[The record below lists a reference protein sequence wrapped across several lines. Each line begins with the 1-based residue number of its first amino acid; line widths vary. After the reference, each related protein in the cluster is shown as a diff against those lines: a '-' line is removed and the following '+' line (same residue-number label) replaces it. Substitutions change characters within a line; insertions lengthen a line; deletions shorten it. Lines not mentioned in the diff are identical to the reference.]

1 MPIRDMK
8 KQILLSSVEVK
19 MVKCF
24 SHQVINFNS
33 GITTIEGRNGSG
45 KSTIIEGISNV
56 LSNSTMS
63 DKALRDKS
71 CPAEVNVIMSDG
83 TSFGS
88 TLKAS
93 VDDSGKVIKTQG
105 GRTFNG
111 VGTTGKEIANL
122 IATAGNDHLFDVDA
136 ALKYSNASDCAY
148 KLAGVQSFGD
158 WVMSAELSDE
168 IKHQFRLNGSDFD
181 KTVGALNNQ
190 AAQSRRRSDDL
201 MMQKTAYMS
210 NIKNVPALAT
220 MPQGI
225 EEEAASLTDEK
236 KGLLDVI
243 AGAKAMANAAREA
256 IMEAQRKQQA
266 LNSDANRK
274 EQEADALVKAAQRK
288 ADAEVDERNRVG
300 LAAANNS
307 RNEIN
312 KAKANADNYAHEVE
326 RLGRY
331 INELEDKIV
340 KLNDELNGLRSA
352 WVAAGTAF
360 KCDRTGEDCNL
371 IKQVRGGMSQEEI
384 AAKAGEVKAEI
395 DHVTERLNEERQS
408 LAEAEQKAEAYNKA
422 YTDAYNSYKDFTPED
437 RVTVVA
443 NDVPGY
449 LDLMAAAYDLR
460 ERAKAVEIPAFSA
473 GTDGQEAAAR
483 ITQIDKRLD
492 DIARIKK
499 EIDGRNAEAR
509 FIAANNED
517 QQRKAD
523 QANKEAV
530 KCQEQATAYKLMASD
545 LTKAY
550 RAYCKEASEKVN
562 GLFAKSVEFLP
573 GLVVKLFEEEKGSLN
588 GKRVFKPQIVR
599 PDGSVSEA
607 LSDGESRL
615 YGIALIRFVF
625 QKFFEVQAP
634 ILVDRAE
641 AVDSDRLAVALDGC
655 QAVVARRADC
665 DLTIK

>member
-1 MPIRDMK
+1 MK

-24 SHQVINFNS
+24 AHQVINISN
-33 GITTIEGRNGSG
+33 GVTAIEGRNGSG

-148 KLAGVQSFGD
+148 KLAGVHSFGD
-158 WVMSAELSDE
+158 WVMSAELSEE
-168 IKHQFRLNGSDFD
+168 IKHQFRINGSDFD

-190 AAQSRRRSDDL
+190 AAQSRRRADDL

-210 NIKNVPALAT
+210 NIKNVPSLAT
-220 MPQGI
+220 LPQGI
-225 EEEAASLTDEK
+225 EDEAASLTSEK
-236 KGLLDVI
+236 NDLLQVI
-243 AGAKAMANAAREA
+243 AGEKAMANASRDA
-256 IMEAQRKQQA
+256 IMEAQRKQQQ
-266 LNSDANRK
+266 LNQDANRK

-288 ADAEVDERNRVG
+288 ADADVDERNRVG
-300 LAAANNS
+300 LAAAMNR

-312 KAKANADNYAHEVE
+312 KAKANADQYGHDAEKGKARVK
-326 RLGRY
+326 
-331 INELEDKIV
+331 ELEDAIV
-340 KLNDELNGLRSA
+340 KLNGEVNALRTA
-352 WVAAGTAF
+352 WIAAGTAF
-360 KCDRTGEDCNL
+360 VCEKTGEECNL
-371 IKQVRGGMSQEEI
+371 IKQVKGGMTQEEI
-384 AAKAGEVKAEI
+384 QIKAGEVKAEI
-395 DHVTERLNEERQS
+395 DKFTEKLEEAKHD
-408 LAEAEQKAEAYNKA
+408 LEEAEQKADAYNKA
-422 YTDAYNSYKDFTPED
+422 YNDAYSNYKDFTPED
-437 RVTVVA
+437 RVSVVA

-449 LDLMAAAYDLR
+449 IDLMAEAYDLR
-460 ERAKAVEIPAFSA
+460 ERAKAVEIPAYVA
-473 GTDGQEAAAR
+473 GTDGQEAASR
-483 ITQIDKRLD
+483 ITQIDNRLSE
-492 DIARIKK
+492 IARIKK
-499 EIDGRNAEAR
+499 EVDGRNAEAR
-509 FIAANNED
+509 FIASNNED

-530 KCQEQATAYKLMASD
+530 NCQEQATAYKLMASD

-655 QAVVARRADC
+655 QAIVARRADC